1 MRNNYNSCFS
11 KTAALLNSNQSRV
24 ALKDFDKYLI
34 YIHLRLAKVVATS
47 ENTYCKN
54 N

>member
-34 YIHLRLAKVVATS
+34 YIHFAAGKS
-47 ENTYCKN
+47 SCYF
-54 N
+54 